1 MGNDKKAKKY
11 IKKLSNYRIDMIDYI
26 SIKLSNYS
34 NMTKRI
40 ATKYKIDRR
49 LGCNLWGR
57 PKSPFNKRNSR
68 PGQHGS
74 LGQRRKIS
82 DYGTQLFAKQKLRF
96 YYGDLTERQFRNI
109 YKKASNIKGDTSQI
123 LIELLERRL
132 DAIVYRMK
140 FVPTIFAARQLVNHG
155 HVKVNGK
162 RVNIPSYTVK
172 DGDEISLKDQSKQIN
187 LIQESIV
194 SQEREIPEYLE
205 VDVKEFKGRF
215 LRAPLMHMM
224 FPIL

>member
-1 MGNDKKAKKY
+1 
-11 IKKLSNYRIDMIDYI
+11 
-26 SIKLSNYS
+26 
-34 NMTKRI
+34 MTKRI
-40 ATKYKIDRR
+40 TAKHKIDRR

-57 PKSPFNKRNSR
+57 PKSPFNKRTSR
-68 PGQHGS
+68 PGQHGAT
-74 LGQRRKIS
+74 GHRRKLS

-96 YYGDLTERQFRNI
+96 YYGDLTEKQFRRI
-109 YKKASNIKGDTSQI
+109 YDKASNIKGDTSEI

-162 RVNIPSYTVK
+162 RVNIASYVVK
-172 DGDEISLKDQSKQIN
+172 DGDEISLKDHSKEM
-187 LIQESIV
+187 LLVQEAIV

-205 VDVKEFKGRF
+205 VDTKDFKGRF
-215 LRAPLMHMM
+215 LRAPLMHDVPYPVTME
-224 FPIL
+224 PNLVIEYYSR

>member
-1 MGNDKKAKKY
+1 
-11 IKKLSNYRIDMIDYI
+11 
-26 SIKLSNYS
+26 
-34 NMTKRI
+34 MTKRI
-40 ATKYKIDRR
+40 TAKYKIDRR

-57 PKSPFNKRNSR
+57 PKSPFNQRNSR
-68 PGQHGS
+68 PGQHGAM
-74 LGQRRKIS
+74 GKRRKLS
-82 DYGTQLFAKQKLRF
+82 DYGSQLFAKQKLRF
-96 YYGDLTERQFRNI
+96 YYGDITEKQFRKI
-109 YKKASNIKGDTSQI
+109 YDKASRIKGDTSEI

-172 DGDEISLKDQSKQIN
+172 DGDEISIKEQSKQIN
-187 LIQESIV
+187 LIQEAIV

-205 VDVKEFKGRF
+205 VDTKDLKGRF
-215 LRAPLMHMM
+215 LRAPLMHDVPYPVTME
-224 FPIL
+224 PNLVIEYYSR

>member
-1 MGNDKKAKKY
+1 
-11 IKKLSNYRIDMIDYI
+11 
-26 SIKLSNYS
+26 
-34 NMTKRI
+34 MTKRI
-40 ATKYKIDRR
+40 TAKYKIDRR

-57 PKSPFNKRNSR
+57 PKSPFNQRNSR
-68 PGQHGS
+68 PGQHGAM
-74 LGQRRKIS
+74 GQRRKLS
-82 DYGTQLFAKQKLRF
+82 DYGNQLFAKQKLRF
-96 YYGDLTERQFRNI
+96 YYGDITEKQFRKI
-109 YKKASNIKGDTSQI
+109 YDKASRIKGDTSEI

-172 DGDEISLKDQSKQIN
+172 DGDEISIKEQSKQIN
-187 LIQESIV
+187 LIQEAIA

-205 VDVKEFKGRF
+205 VDTKDLKGRF
-215 LRAPLMHMM
+215 LRAPLMHDVPYPVTME
-224 FPIL
+224 PNLVIEYYSR

>member
-1 MGNDKKAKKY
+1 
-11 IKKLSNYRIDMIDYI
+11 
-26 SIKLSNYS
+26 
-34 NMTKRI
+34 MTKRI
-40 ATKYKIDRR
+40 TAKYKIDRR

-57 PKSPFNKRNSR
+57 PKSPFNQRNSR
-68 PGQHGS
+68 PGQHGAM
-74 LGQRRKIS
+74 GQRRKLS
-82 DYGTQLFAKQKLRF
+82 DYGNQLFAKQKLRF
-96 YYGDLTERQFRNI
+96 YYGDITEKQFRKI
-109 YKKASNIKGDTSQI
+109 YEKASRIKGDTSEI

-172 DGDEISLKDQSKQIN
+172 DGDEISIKEQSKQIN
-187 LIQESIV
+187 LIQEAIV

-205 VDVKEFKGRF
+205 VDTKDLKGRF
-215 LRAPLMHMM
+215 LRAPLMHDVPYPVTME
-224 FPIL
+224 PNLVIEYYSR

>member
-1 MGNDKKAKKY
+1 
-11 IKKLSNYRIDMIDYI
+11 
-26 SIKLSNYS
+26 
-34 NMTKRI
+34 MTKRI
-40 ATKYKIDRR
+40 AAKYKIDRR

-74 LGQRRKIS
+74 VGQRRKIS

-96 YYGDLTERQFRNI
+96 YYGDLTEKQFRNI

-205 VDVKEFKGRF
+205 VDVKELKGRF
-215 LRAPLMHMM
+215 LRAPLIHDVPYPVTME
-224 FPIL
+224 PNLVIEYYSR

>member
-1 MGNDKKAKKY
+1 
-11 IKKLSNYRIDMIDYI
+11 
-26 SIKLSNYS
+26 
-34 NMTKRI
+34 MTKRI
-40 ATKYKIDRR
+40 GAKHKIDRR

-68 PGQHGS
+68 PGQHGAQ
-74 LGQRRKIS
+74 GHRRKLS

-96 YYGDLTERQFRNI
+96 YYGDLTEKQFKRI
-109 YKKASNIKGDTSQI
+109 YDKASKTKGDTSQI

-155 HVKVNGK
+155 HILVNGK
-162 RVNIPSYTVK
+162 RVNIPSYSVK
-172 DGDEISLKDQSKQIN
+172 NEDVIELKEQSKQIN
-187 LIQESIV
+187 LVQESIV

-205 VDVKEFKGRF
+205 VDSKEFKGRF
-215 LRAPLMHMM
+215 LRSPLIQDVPYPVTME
-224 FPIL
+224 PNLVIEYYSR

>member
-1 MGNDKKAKKY
+1 
-11 IKKLSNYRIDMIDYI
+11 
-26 SIKLSNYS
+26 
-34 NMTKRI
+34 MTKRI
-40 ATKYKIDRR
+40 TTKYKVDRR

-68 PGQHGS
+68 PGQHGAT
-74 LGQRRKIS
+74 GQRRKLS
-82 DYGTQLFAKQKLRF
+82 DYGNQLFAKQKLRF
-96 YYGDLTERQFRNI
+96 YYGDISEKQFRKI
-109 YKKASNIKGDTSQI
+109 YDKASRIKGDTSEI

-155 HVKVNGK
+155 HVIVNGK

-172 DGDEISLKDQSKQIN
+172 DGDEISIKEQSKQIN
-187 LIQESIV
+187 LIQEAIV

-205 VDVKEFKGRF
+205 VDTKDLKGRF
-215 LRAPLMHMM
+215 LRAPLMHDVPYPVTME
-224 FPIL
+224 PNLVIEYYSR

>member
-1 MGNDKKAKKY
+1 
-11 IKKLSNYRIDMIDYI
+11 
-26 SIKLSNYS
+26 
-34 NMTKRI
+34 MTKRVL
-40 ATKYKIDRR
+40 AKYKIDRR

-57 PKSPFNKRNSR
+57 PKSPFNKRNSK
-68 PGQHGS
+68 PGQHGAM
-74 LGQRRKIS
+74 GQRRKLS

-96 YYGDLTERQFRNI
+96 YYGDLTEKQFRKI
-109 YKKASNIKGDTSQI
+109 YDKASNIRGDTSQI

-155 HVKVNGK
+155 HIKVNGK

-172 DGDEISLKDQSKQIN
+172 DGDEISLKDSSKQIN

-205 VDVKEFKGRF
+205 VDVKEIKGRF
-215 LRAPLMHMM
+215 LRAPLMHDVPYPVTMEPNLVIE
-224 FPIL
+224 FYSR

>member
-1 MGNDKKAKKY
+1 
-11 IKKLSNYRIDMIDYI
+11 
-26 SIKLSNYS
+26 
-34 NMTKRI
+34 MTKRI
-40 ATKYKIDRR
+40 TAKYKIDRR

-57 PKSPFNKRNSR
+57 PKSPFNQRNSR
-68 PGQHGS
+68 PGQHGAM
-74 LGQRRKIS
+74 GQRRKLS

-96 YYGDLTERQFRNI
+96 YYGDITEKQFRKI
-109 YKKASNIKGDTSQI
+109 YDKASRIKGDTSEI

-155 HVKVNGK
+155 HVQVNGK

-172 DGDEISLKDQSKQIN
+172 DGDEISIKEQSKQIN
-187 LIQESIV
+187 LIQEAIV

-205 VDVKEFKGRF
+205 VDTKDLKGRF
-215 LRAPLMHMM
+215 LRAPLMHDVPYPVTME
-224 FPIL
+224 PNLVIEYYSR

>member
-1 MGNDKKAKKY
+1 
-11 IKKLSNYRIDMIDYI
+11 
-26 SIKLSNYS
+26 
-34 NMTKRI
+34 MTKRI
-40 ATKYKIDRR
+40 TTKYKIDRR

-68 PGQHGS
+68 PGQHGAT
-74 LGQRRKIS
+74 GQRRKLS
-82 DYGTQLFAKQKLRF
+82 DYGKQLFAKQKLRF
-96 YYGDLTERQFRNI
+96 YYGDLTEKQFRKI
-109 YKKASNIKGDTSQI
+109 YDKASNIKGDTSEI

-155 HVKVNGK
+155 HVIVNGK

-172 DGDEISLKDQSKQIN
+172 DGDEISIKEQSKQIN
-187 LIQESIV
+187 LILEAIV

-205 VDVKEFKGRF
+205 VDTKDLKGRF
-215 LRAPLMHMM
+215 LRAPLMHDVPYPVTME
-224 FPIL
+224 PNLVIEYYSR

>member
-1 MGNDKKAKKY
+1 
-11 IKKLSNYRIDMIDYI
+11 
-26 SIKLSNYS
+26 
-34 NMTKRI
+34 MTKRQK
-40 ATKYKIDRR
+40 AKYKIDRR

-68 PGQHGS
+68 PGQHGVQ
-74 LGQRRKIS
+74 GQRKKIS
-82 DYGTQLFAKQKLRF
+82 DYGSQLFAKQKLRC
-96 YYGDLTERQFRNI
+96 YYGDLTEKQFRNI
-109 YKKASNIKGDTSQI
+109 YNKASNIRGDTSQI

-140 FVPTIFAARQLVNHG
+140 FVPTIFSARQLVNHG
-155 HVKVNGK
+155 HIKVNGK

-187 LIQESIV
+187 IIQESII

-205 VDVKEFKGRF
+205 VDIKELKGRF
-215 LRAPLMHMM
+215 LRAPLIHDVPYPVSME
-224 FPIL
+224 PNLVIEYYSR

>member
-1 MGNDKKAKKY
+1 MYNY
-11 IKKLSNYRIDMIDYI
+11 FSINPTIK
-26 SIKLSNYS
+26 

-40 ATKYKIDRR
+40 AAKYKIDRR

-68 PGQHGS
+68 PGQHGAT
-74 LGQRRKIS
+74 GQRRKLS
-82 DYGTQLFAKQKLRF
+82 DYGVQLFAKQKLRF
-96 YYGDLTERQFRNI
+96 YYGDLTEKQFRKI
-109 YKKASNIKGDTSQI
+109 FDKASNIKGDTSQI

-140 FVPTIFAARQLVNHG
+140 FVPTIFAARQIVNHG

-172 DGDEISLKDQSKQIN
+172 DGDEISLKDQSKEIN
-187 LIQESIV
+187 LIQESVV
-194 SQEREIPEYLE
+194 SQEREIPEYIE
-205 VDVKEFKGRF
+205 VDVKELKGRF
-215 LRAPLMHMM
+215 LRAPLIHDVPYPVSME
-224 FPIL
+224 PNLVIEYYSR

>member
-1 MGNDKKAKKY
+1 
-11 IKKLSNYRIDMIDYI
+11 
-26 SIKLSNYS
+26 
-34 NMTKRI
+34 MTKRI
-40 ATKYKIDRR
+40 TTKYKIDRR

-68 PGQHGS
+68 PGQHGAT
-74 LGQRRKIS
+74 GQRRKLS
-82 DYGTQLFAKQKLRF
+82 DYGNQLFAKQKLRF
-96 YYGDLTERQFRNI
+96 YYGDLTEKQFRKI
-109 YKKASNIKGDTSQI
+109 YDKASNIKGDTSEI

-155 HVKVNGK
+155 HVVVNGK

-172 DGDEISLKDQSKQIN
+172 DGDEISVKEQSKQIN
-187 LIQESIV
+187 LIQEAIV

-205 VDVKEFKGRF
+205 VDTKDLKGRF
-215 LRAPLMHMM
+215 LRAPLMHDVPYPVTME
-224 FPIL
+224 PNLVIEYYSR

>member
-1 MGNDKKAKKY
+1 
-11 IKKLSNYRIDMIDYI
+11 
-26 SIKLSNYS
+26 
-34 NMTKRI
+34 MTKRV

-68 PGQHGS
+68 PGQHGVV
-74 LGQRRKIS
+74 GQRRKIS
-82 DYGTQLFAKQKLRF
+82 DYGTQLSAKQKLRF
-96 YYGDLTERQFRNI
+96 YYGDLTERQFRSI

-194 SQEREIPEYLE
+194 AQEREIPEYLE
-205 VDVKEFKGRF
+205 VDIKEFKGRF
-215 LRAPLMHMM
+215 LRAPLIYDVPYPVTME
-224 FPIL
+224 PNLVIEYYSR

>member
-1 MGNDKKAKKY
+1 
-11 IKKLSNYRIDMIDYI
+11 
-26 SIKLSNYS
+26 
-34 NMTKRI
+34 MTKRI
-40 ATKYKIDRR
+40 TTKYKVDRR

-68 PGQHGS
+68 PGQHGAQ
-74 LGQRRKIS
+74 GQRRKLS

-96 YYGDLTERQFRNI
+96 YYGDLTEKQFRRI
-109 YKKASNIKGDTSQI
+109 YDKASKTKGDTSQI

-155 HVKVNGK
+155 HILVNGK
-162 RVNIPSYTVK
+162 RVNIPSYTVSN
-172 DGDEISLKDQSKQIN
+172 DDVIELRDQSKQIN
-187 LIQESIV
+187 LVQESIV

-205 VDVKEFKGRF
+205 VDSKEFKGRF
-215 LRAPLMHMM
+215 LRAPLIHDVPYPVTME
-224 FPIL
+224 PNLVIEYYSR

>member
-1 MGNDKKAKKY
+1 
-11 IKKLSNYRIDMIDYI
+11 
-26 SIKLSNYS
+26 
-34 NMTKRI
+34 MTKRI
-40 ATKYKIDRR
+40 TAKYKIDRR

-57 PKSPFNKRNSR
+57 PKSPFNQRNSR
-68 PGQHGS
+68 PGQHGAM
-74 LGQRRKIS
+74 GQRRKLS
-82 DYGTQLFAKQKLRF
+82 DYGIQLFAKQKLRF
-96 YYGDLTERQFRNI
+96 YYGDLTEKQFRKI
-109 YKKASNIKGDTSQI
+109 YEKASNIKGDTSEI

-172 DGDEISLKDQSKQIN
+172 DGDEISIKEQSKQIN
-187 LIQESIV
+187 LIQEAIV

-205 VDVKEFKGRF
+205 VDTKDLKGRF
-215 LRAPLMHMM
+215 LRAPLMHDVPYPVTME
-224 FPIL
+224 PNLVIEYYSR

>member
-1 MGNDKKAKKY
+1 
-11 IKKLSNYRIDMIDYI
+11 
-26 SIKLSNYS
+26 
-34 NMTKRI
+34 MTKRT
-40 ATKYKIDRR
+40 AAKYKIDRR

-57 PKSPFNKRNSR
+57 PKSPFNRRNSL
-68 PGQHGS
+68 PGQHGAV
-74 LGQRRKIS
+74 GQRRKIS

-109 YKKASNIKGDTSQI
+109 YKKASNTKGDTSQI

-140 FVPTIFAARQLVNHG
+140 FVPTMFSARQLINHG

-187 LIQESIV
+187 LVQESIV

-215 LRAPLMHMM
+215 LRAPLIHDVPYPVTME
-224 FPIL
+224 PNLVIEYYSR